1 MICPFTSLVFSRETR
16 PNKFKKMISNETTL
30 KMLKYSDKIL
40 TIIDGKDEMTRG
52 DLQGSIEAIVLMILN
67 EKHN

>member
-1 MICPFTSLVFSRETR
+1 
-16 PNKFKKMISNETTL
+16 MISNETTL